1 MSTMPP
7 ISSFGSAPV
16 MIFSSPAA
24 RTPSIQS
31 RKSRLAIPHPRRRPL
46 ERGCTW
52 DQFVEVQP
60 PAQGRRRVAGQFELW
75 RRWQIHAADSFLIQ
89 RGRLRRLSA
98 IMDLFSGFPDLDL
111 NMMALRA
118 LERPQFKAGTLGL
131 YTEKPYLCSAL
142 FAGRSR
148 NRIGVRRCRLI
159 RGHKTHHASVP
170 VELILK
176 PC

>member
-16 MIFSSPAA
+16 MILSSPAA

-31 RKSRLAIPHPRRRPL
+31 RKSRLAIPHPRRRSL

-60 PAQGRRRVAGQFELW
+60 PAQGWVVGQFELW
-75 RRWQIHAADSFLIQ
+75 RQWQIHATDSFLIQ

-98 IMDLFSGFPDLDL
+98 IMDLVQRLSRPG
-111 NMMALRA
+111 
-118 LERPQFKAGTLGL
+118 LEYDGT
-131 YTEKPYLCSAL
+131 
-142 FAGRSR
+142 
-148 NRIGVRRCRLI
+148 
-159 RGHKTHHASVP
+159 
-170 VELILK
+170 
-176 PC
+176 